1 MGNDMDDMDIDNL
14 TVIHRIKDAAGH
26 GLTPKHESE
35 LREKGL
41 YLNTCLRQL
50 VILDSTGRGPALRV
64 TDPELQWF
72 SGNAAYSFLL
82 QTATGLNSSIP
93 GETNI
98 LGQFQHAWRSW
109 RAQKSSPQAS
119 RLDATMRRLFA
130 DSRDVRREYL
140 QGIGGN
146 SYGSLVRK
154 LLAPETSARILFV
167 GTGKLADSMRPLF
180 DMYDVAFW
188 NYRSGCEILE
198 NELRIFSVDEPQ
210 LAAAWATHIVLTT
223 PAEAAS
229 DSLWAQLAGN
239 EQTVV
244 HLGRRRAEPGAW
256 AKNIASGQYFDL
268 DDVFELRSRQSTV
281 RSLQI
286 RRARK
291 ACEQLANAGAIDS
304 QFALPRKASA

>member
-1 MGNDMDDMDIDNL
+1 MDDMKIDNL

-26 GLTPKHESE
+26 GLSPAHEAQ
-35 LREKGL
+35 LREQGL

-50 VILDSTGRGPALRV
+50 VILDSMGRGQPVRV

-98 LGQFQHAWRSW
+98 LGQFQHAWRNW
-109 RAQKSSPQAS
+109 RAQKTAQQAS
-119 RLDATMRRLFA
+119 RLDGTMRRLFA

-154 LLAPETSARILFV
+154 LLAPAANARILFV
-167 GTGKLADSMRPLF
+167 GTGKLTDSMRPLF
-180 DMYDVAFW
+180 DSYAVAFW
-188 NYRSGCEILE
+188 NYRSGHETLD
-198 NELRIFSVDEPQ
+198 NRMRIFSVDEPQ
-210 LAAAWATHIVLTT
+210 FAAAWATHIVLTT

-229 DSLWAQLAGN
+229 DVIWAQLASN
-239 EQTVV
+239 AHTVV

-256 AKNIASGQYFDL
+256 AKNLAASQYFDL
-268 DDVFELRSRQSTV
+268 DHVFELRSRQSTV

-286 RRARK
+286 LRARK
-291 ACEQLANAGAIDS
+291 ACEQLANAGIIDS
-304 QFALPRKASA
+304 QFTQPRKATA

>member
-1 MGNDMDDMDIDNL
+1 MDDMVTDNL
-14 TVIHRIKDAAGH
+14 TVIHRMKDAAGH
-26 GLTPKHESE
+26 GLIPTHEAQ
-35 LREKGL
+35 LREQGL

-50 VILDSTGRGPALRV
+50 VILDNAGRHQPLRV
-64 TDPELQWF
+64 ADPELQWF

-98 LGQFQHAWRSW
+98 LGQFQHAWRNW
-109 RAQKSSPQAS
+109 RAQKKSQPAS
-119 RLDATMRRLFA
+119 RLDATMRQLFA

-154 LLAPETSARILFV
+154 LLAPAVNARILFV
-167 GTGKLADSMRPLF
+167 GTGKLTDSMRPLF
-180 DMYDVAFW
+180 DIYDVAFW
-188 NYRSGCEILE
+188 NYRSGHETLD
-198 NELRIFSVDEPQ
+198 NRMRIFSVAEPQ

-229 DSLWAQLAGN
+229 DALWAQLASN
-239 EQTVV
+239 EHTVV

-256 AKNIASGQYFDL
+256 AKNLATTRYFDL
-268 DDVFELRSRQSTV
+268 DHVFELRNRQSTV

-286 RRARK
+286 LRARK
-291 ACEQLANAGAIDS
+291 ACEQLANAGITDS
-304 QFALPRKASA
+304 QYAQPRKATA

>member
-1 MGNDMDDMDIDNL
+1 MDDMDIDNL
-14 TVIHRIKDAAGH
+14 TVIHRIKDSAGH
-26 GLTPKHESE
+26 GLTPKHEAQ
-35 LREKGL
+35 LRERGL

-50 VILDSTGRGPALRV
+50 VILDSTKPAQTLRV
-64 TDPELQWF
+64 ADPELQWF

-109 RAQKSSPQAS
+109 RAQKSSQQAS

-154 LLAPETSARILFV
+154 LLAPDSNSRILFV

-180 DMYDVAFW
+180 DIYAVAFW
-188 NYRSGCEILE
+188 NYRSARELLA
-198 NELRIFSVDEPQ
+198 NEMRIFPADEPQ

-239 EQTVV
+239 EHTVA

-256 AKNIASGQYFDL
+256 AKNIASGRYFDL
-268 DDVFELRSRQSTV
+268 DDVFDLRSRQSTV

-286 RRARK
+286 CRARR
-291 ACEQLANAGAIDS
+291 ACEQLAHAGFVDA
-304 QFALPRKASA
+304 QFAEPCKASA

>member
-26 GLTPKHESE
+26 GLIPAHEAH
-35 LREKGL
+35 LRMQGL

-50 VILDSTGRGPALRV
+50 VILDSTGRNQPVGV

-98 LGQFQHAWRSW
+98 LGQFQHAWRNW
-109 RAQKSSPQAS
+109 RAQKNSQGSQ

-154 LLAPETSARILFV
+154 LLAPDNNARILFV

-180 DMYDVAFW
+180 DIYDVAFW
-188 NYRSGCEILE
+188 NYRASHETLDKKI
-198 NELRIFSVDEPQ
+198 RVFPVDEPQ
-210 LAAAWATHIVLTT
+210 FAAAWATHIVLTT

-229 DSLWAQLAGN
+229 DSLWAELAS
-239 EQTVV
+239 EQHTVV

-256 AKNIASGQYFDL
+256 AANAASGQYFDL
-268 DDVFELRSRQSTV
+268 DNVFELRSRQSTV

-286 RRARK
+286 LRARK
-291 ACEQLANAGAIDS
+291 ACEQLANKGVHDS
-304 QFALPRKASA
+304 SFAQPRKATA